1 VVGVVP
7 SSENTINGRATKPGD
22 VIRTRAGK
30 TVEVINTDAEG
41 RLILADALHYAAER
55 FSPAGH
61 GGLRHPHRG
70 LRHRAGAPRLGASRH
85 RRGADRQALREAGD
99 RSGERCWPL
108 PLWEA
113 YRKQLESPVADLKN
127 VGGRPAGT
135 ITRRS
140 SCGSSWAT
148 RRGRT
153 WTSRERPTEIRAAL
167 AAEGRLRRPDPSPPG
182 VGPDTIPAEQQVLP
196 RNVPSGGVPMPTGV
210 ERGVWEWDRT
220 ALLNHPALTLHDLL
234 SFVPGVTMVRGGDI
248 GSPVGVTWGGLGGGQ
263 VRVFLDGVEDAPL
276 ESGIVDFAQLGLT
289 GIERVRI
296 ERGVAEIRV
305 HLTSHRFEDGRPLTV
320 LEVGTGDL
328 RTNLFRAG
336 FAHPD
341 ALGGTILVA
350 LDRLDTD
357 GPGREEPGA
366 IFGTRLRY
374 TLFPTEGTGIALE
387 YRTRTARR
395 PEGLWEPREVSR
407 SELSARA
414 GWTLTESVTA
424 EFHAV
429 RSTASLGER
438 SEPEADSLLPEEA
451 RTSLGGRVSW
461 DAGAL
466 HAWAGGSVQGGLGWP
481 ASRMETG
488 ITAAFE
494 PLGGVS
500 ARWDRETWSDLARTG
515 RDSDLPAAGGGAA
528 GGWSIHG
535 WTAPRLGV
543 SLFAEAEHARRG
555 FPFVVPGPRAPEPEG
570 EGNGEEP
577 GEEEPGNGAEEE
589 LEPVPFDPV
598 RFFDRSGVRAGARVA
613 WRGADLSAAWVR
625 VEADS
630 LPSFGLPFD
639 RDEPA
644 APGGVRTGVEVQG
657 RIPLNFLLGG
667 LSVAGTGQFWDADE
681 AWRAPFTQSW
691 FGRLQFRVVTV
702 RVFVHWENFVF
713 KEDNADLPEDSFRR
727 PA

>member
-1 VVGVVP
+1 VTAP
-7 SSENTINGRATKPGD
+7 TPMRIQRRPGGF
-22 VIRTRAGK
+22 VAPLYLVLAGGLLLAPRG
-30 TVEVINTDAEG
+30 AEG
-41 RLILADALHYAAER
+41 QT
-55 FSPAGH
+55 P
-61 GGLRHPHRG
+61 
-70 LRHRAGAPRLGASRH
+70 
-85 RRGADRQALREAGD
+85 
-99 RSGERCWPL
+99 PL
-108 PLWEA
+108 PI
-113 YRKQLESPVADLKN
+113 PVPVPGMEEVT
-127 VGGRPAGT
+127 VGDTVSA
-135 ITRRS
+135 
-140 SCGSSWAT
+140 
-148 RRGRT
+148 
-153 WTSRERPTEIRAAL
+153 
-167 AAEGRLRRPDPSPPG
+167 
-182 VGPDTIPAEQQVLP
+182 PDTIPAEQQVLP

-681 AWRAPFTQSW
+681 AWRYLPERTWTGEVGWYREGYDGDFEAWVDVGLRGRDRMAVGAGPVEGEDRILAPFAQSW
-691 FGRLQFRVVTV
+691 FARVQFRIATV
-702 RVFVHWENFVF
+702 RVFVQWENINF
-713 KEDNADLPEDSFRR
+713 KDDNADLPGRFQPQSRATYGVR
-727 PA
+727 WTMWN